1 MILGHKTQI
10 EILEKILNQEKNNF
24 AFLFVGPE
32 GIGKKTVALHF
43 FEKILGKNPLFHPD
57 FFFLKSEDGKKIFI
71 EKIRK
76 ELIPFLSLKP
86 FNAPLKCVLIDDV
99 HLMTLEGQQALL
111 KTLEEPKGKTLI
123 IVVTHLP
130 DLLLPTFRS
139 RLQKIVFFQPTK
151 KEIEAYLNKMKIE
164 KTLLN
169 EILEFSFLKPSF
181 IFRFLE
187 NKEKLKEKKEEIFR
201 LVKILKMPLFEKFV
215 WAKELSKKEN
225 LKEILGLWVFYFR
238 KLALNEIEKK
248 SISERLLKINEV
260 LSQLDDL
267 TFLISFDKI
276 NKQLALETFFLKV

>member
-10 EILEKILNQEKNNF
+10 EILEKILNQKKNNF
-24 AFLFVGPE
+24 GFLFVGPE

-57 FFFLKSEDGKKIFI
+57 FFFLKPEDGKKILI
-71 EKIRK
+71 EKIK
-76 ELIPFLSLKP
+76 EELIPFLSLKP
-86 FNAPLKCVLIDDV
+86 FNAPFKCVLINDA
-99 HLMTLEGQQALL
+99 HLMTSEGQQALL

-123 IVVTHLP
+123 IAVSHLP
-130 DLLLPTFRS
+130 ELLFPTFRS

-151 KEIEAYLNKMKIE
+151 KEIESYLNKMNIE

-181 IFRFLE
+181 IFQFLE
-187 NKEKLKEKKEEIFR
+187 NREKLKEKKEEIFK
-201 LVKILKMPLFEKFV
+201 LVKILKMPLFERFIF
-215 WAKELSKKEN
+215 AKELSKKEN
-225 LKEILGLWVFYFR
+225 LKETLGLWIFYFR
-238 KLALNEIEKK
+238 KLALKEIEKN
-248 SISERLLKINEV
+248 SISERLLKITEV